1 LAREGL
7 LRVALTL
14 EQCWHRVP
22 GGTAAAAL
30 GIAKALQT
38 TTDVDLVG
46 VAAAHRKPA
55 PRAWRPEV
63 PVEHLP
69 VPRGVLYQA
78 WHYLRLPRVERATG
92 PVDVIHATSL
102 AMPPRSAPLLVTIHD
117 LAFLHNP
124 NYFTAHGLRF
134 FKRGFELARR
144 EADLIM
150 CPSRATLED
159 CMAFGLDETK
169 LRLVPL
175 GISPRPATRDAIE
188 RAKNRF
194 DLHDPFVL
202 WAGTIEP
209 RKNLARLIRAFSRI
223 QDDVRLVLAGP
234 TGWNEALDQLIS
246 ADKRIRRIGFID
258 RRDLDALYAGAA
270 AVCWPSLLEGFG
282 FPVLEA
288 MAQGAP
294 VVTSRGTSTE
304 ELVGDAG
311 ILVDPLDEAE
321 IATAMG
327 RLLADGELAA
337 SLRTKARERA
347 ALFTWDRTA
356 QLLNSAYSEIAQ

>member
-1 LAREGL
+1 M
-7 LRVALTL
+7 RVALTL

-30 GIAKALQT
+30 GIARALQT
-38 TTDVDLVG
+38 TTEIDVVG
-46 VAAAHRKPA
+46 VSAAHRRPA

-63 PVEHLP
+63 RVERLP
-69 VPRGVLYQA
+69 LPRPVLYEA

-92 PVDVIHATSL
+92 PVDVIHATTL
-102 AMPPRSAPLLVTIHD
+102 AIPPRSAPLLVTIHD

-124 NYFTAHGLRF
+124 DHFTPHGLRF
-134 FKRGFELARR
+134 FKRGLELAQR
-144 EADLIM
+144 EADLIA

-159 CMAFGLDETK
+159 CVAFGLDETR

-175 GISPRPATRDAIE
+175 GITPHPATSDAIE
-188 RAKNRF
+188 NVKKRF

-202 WAGTIEP
+202 WAGTVEP
-209 RKNLARLIRAFSRI
+209 RKNLSRLVRAFGRI
-223 QDDVRLVLAGP
+223 QDDVGLVLAGP
-234 TGWNEALDQLIS
+234 SGWNQTLDELIS
-246 ADKRIRRIGFID
+246 ADKRIMRIGFVD
-258 RRDLDALYAGAA
+258 RSDLDALYAGAA

-288 MAQGAP
+288 MAQGAA

-311 ILVDPLDEAE
+311 ILVDPLDENE
-321 IATAMG
+321 IAAAMG

-337 SLRTKARERA
+337 TLRAKARARA

-356 QLLNSAYSEIAQ
+356 DSLKAAYSEIAL